1 MAELME
7 APEQSAR
14 ARTEEPDIYQSGDSW
29 RFRWAGQDHGSFD
42 SEQGAISAALR
53 CKRLSMLHL
62 VTASLD
68 RD

>member
-7 APEQSAR
+7 APEQRTRAR
-14 ARTEEPDIYQSGDSW
+14 AEEPEIYQSGDSW
-29 RFRWAGQDHGSFD
+29 RFRWAGREHGSFD
-42 SEQGAISAALR
+42 SEQDAISAALR
-53 CKRLSMLHL
+53 CKRLSMMQM